1 MHPSEP
7 RLRGDGG
14 ALTLLIIGFAFIA
27 ALMVVLTTS
36 VSSVYLARRELVSAV
51 DSAAVAAAQQV
62 DAAELYTGGPQDRLP
77 LRLAGVRRVVDFIAS
92 QHPGVSFGP
101 ATVSGSSVTVR
112 AERVV
117 DLRFAAVLG
126 VDRWTV
132 RAEATARAP
141 LR

>member
-1 MHPSEP
+1 MRLSERRP
-7 RLRGDGG
+7 RGDGG
-14 ALTLLIIGFAFIA
+14 ALTLLIIGFTFIA

-36 VSSVYLARRELVSAV
+36 VSSVYLARRELVSTV

-62 DAAELYTGGPQDRLP
+62 DVVELYTGGPRDRLP
-77 LRLAGVRRVVDFIAS
+77 LQLSGVRRVVDFVES

-101 ATVSGSSVTVR
+101 PTVNGSTVTVR

-126 VDRWTV
+126 IDQWTV